1 MLLVLTKKKKKKKE
15 QVAEYG
21 LGFYPGMALSVGGTG
36 NSLCRIL

>member
-1 MLLVLTKKKKKKKE
+1 MLLVLTKKKKKKE